1 MNISPLINIHKNRL
15 NQEGGQAIIEYA
27 LTIALIA
34 ISLIGSL
41 TLFKDTVGQ
50 LLGGVVG
57 LFS

>member
-1 MNISPLINIHKNRL
+1 MHKNLL
-15 NQEGGQAIIEYA
+15 NQEVGQAIIEYA
-27 LTIALIA
+27 LTVALIA